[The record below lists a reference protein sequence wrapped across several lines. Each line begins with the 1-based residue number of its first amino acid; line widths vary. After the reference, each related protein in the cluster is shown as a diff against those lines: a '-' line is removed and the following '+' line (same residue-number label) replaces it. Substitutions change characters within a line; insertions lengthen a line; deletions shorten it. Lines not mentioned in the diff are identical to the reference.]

1 MAKVPNKSSA
11 LIKASGIQRDTPSPV
26 VKKGGD
32 LRTKGGK

>member
-1 MAKVPNKSSA
+1 MKKVPSKSSVK
-11 LIKASGIQRDTPSPV
+11 IKAEGIDRDSPSPV